1 MNAMKLRVALV
12 VGACLAVLPLL
23 ASAAE
28 QGSAQLASDGATQ
41 SADAAQRVSYP
52 AEFFR
57 PYNPVTARDMVV
69 QVPGFRIDE
78 GGAARGFG
86 GTAGNLLLNGNR
98 PSTKNDDAGEI
109 LGRIPASQVL
119 RIDLIRGDTAG
130 LNLRGQTVV
139 ADVILRTD
147 AIPATRWEAKARTT
161 ENTATINPSGSI
173 SGTGYA
179 GTTQYTLGLAGGED
193 RFQQARGTEWL
204 LTSAGAGEERFESA
218 DSQGKGYNA
227 NFNTETLLRQA
238 VLRFNGRLG
247 TTTLLDSESS
257 ERQARLPG
265 FISRRVLDARQSDVD
280 TIELGADAE
289 FPLSASLDAKAIA
302 LFNRSDEAAESRL
315 RVLDPAS
322 RLLSASSAAQ
332 GTDKEETIARLELD
346 WTGWRGHQVEGN
358 VEAAL
363 NWLGNRVALFED
375 RGQGL
380 QSVPLPGGNTE
391 VEELRWEVELAD
403 SFQVG
408 GVALEAGLAAEFS
421 RITQSGDAQ
430 RERSFSF
437 LKPRLLLTYA
447 PVTTRQ
453 VRVRLQREVAQLDF
467 NDFASSTNFADNQF
481 ALGNPELGPDN
492 TWVAALSFE
501 QRFGDIGVW
510 SMTAFHHWI
519 EDVQDIV
526 PLGGILEAPGNIGRG
541 RRWGLETNLTFALE
555 NLGLAGARIDLSG
568 RWQDSKVI
576 DPVTNTQRYL
586 SNQLRHE
593 FRMEF
598 RQNLSGSTV
607 AWGGMIATASDTPFY
622 GLDELV
628 TTDNIAG
635 TVDMDLFIETT
646 RWWGARTRLQ
656 AGNVTNRT
664 FLRDRRVF
672 AGPRDSAP
680 PAFRE
685 LRARTRGNSI
695 ELSVTGAF

>member
-1 MNAMKLRVALV
+1 MKVVELRAAFVI
-12 VGACLAVLPLL
+12 GACLVVLPPF
-23 ASAAE
+23 ASGAE
-28 QGSAQLASDGATQ
+28 QSSAPPASDGATQ
-41 SADAAQRVSYP
+41 PEDAAGRVSYS
-52 AEFFR
+52 AEFFL
-57 PYNPVTARDMVV
+57 PYNPITARDMVV

-78 GGAARGFG
+78 GGSARGFG
-86 GTAGNLLLNGNR
+86 GTAGNLLINGNR

-130 LNLRGQTVV
+130 LNMRGQTVV

-147 AIPATRWEAKARTT
+147 AIPATRWEAKTRTT

-179 GTTQYTLGLAGGED
+179 GATQFTLGLAGGED
-193 RFQQARGTEWL
+193 RFHQARGTEWL
-204 LTSAGAGEERFESA
+204 FTGAGVGEERFEIA
-218 DSQGKGYNA
+218 DNQGKGYNA

-238 VLRFNGRLG
+238 VLRFNGRVG
-247 TTTLLDSESS
+247 TTTLLDTENS
-257 ERQARLPG
+257 ERQARLAG
-265 FISRRVLDARQSDVD
+265 FISRNVLETRESDVD
-280 TIELGADAE
+280 TIEFGTDAE

-315 RVLDPAS
+315 RVLDPAA
-322 RLLSASSAAQ
+322 RLLSASTATQ
-332 GTDKEETIARLELD
+332 GTDKEEIVARLELD

-380 QSVPLPGGNTE
+380 QSVPLPGANTE
-391 VEELRWEVELAD
+391 VEELRWEAELAD
-403 SFQVG
+403 SWQVG
-408 GVALEAGLAAEFS
+408 TLALETGLAAEFS

-453 VRVRLQREVAQLDF
+453 IRVRLQREVAQLDF

-501 QRFGDIGVW
+501 QRFGEIGVW
-510 SMTAFHHWI
+510 GMTAFHHWI

-541 RRWGLETNLTFALE
+541 RRWGIETNLTFSLE
-555 NLGLAGARIDLSG
+555 DLGIAGARIDLRG
-568 RWQDSKVI
+568 RWQDSTVI
-576 DPVTNTQRYL
+576 DPVTNTERYL

-607 AWGGMIATASDTPFY
+607 AWGGMIATASETPFF

-628 TTDNIAG
+628 ATDNIAG
-635 TVDMDLFIETT
+635 TFDMDLFIETT

-656 AGNVTNRT
+656 AGNVMNRS
-664 FLRDRRVF
+664 FLRDRRVY
-672 AGPRDSAP
+672 AGPRDSAL

-685 LRARTRGNSI
+685 LRGRTRGHSI
-695 ELSVTGAF
+695 ELSVTGTF